1 MTSDWSELIEHM
13 VEAFARGVEESRAT
27 SSLPRAGMISD
38 HLQAS
43 LDEQIRVESD
53 TYDTKQPPTNGGDQ
67 KTPSCIICHHFANGV
82 ETSTPTADFL
92 VSAGEC
98 QGCSIILQALDAV
111 TDIRRPEFTTIDIRR
126 KEAVDYWHLFDP
138 HNVLNV
144 ACKQEGEP
152 YGGGVLFGRKYV
164 DQRPNDYQIYTPVG
178 KSFTASQACFYQPKS
193 SSNECGMREYLEIM
207 LTT

>member
-1 MTSDWSELIEHM
+1 MTSDWSEL
-13 VEAFARGVEESRAT
+13 VERMADAFARGVEESRAA
-27 SSLPRAGMISD
+27 SSPARAGMISD

-43 LDEQIRVESD
+43 PDEQYRVESD
-53 TYDTKQPPTNGGDQ
+53 TNDTKQPPTNGGDQ
-67 KTPSCIICHHFANGV
+67 ETPSCIICHHFANGV

-126 KEAVDYWHLFDP
+126 KEAVDHWHLFDP
-138 HNVLNV
+138 QNVLNV
-144 ACKQEGEP
+144 ACKQEGES

-164 DQRPNDYQIYTPVG
+164 DNRPNDYQIYTPVG
-178 KSFTASQACFYQPKS
+178 KFFTASQASFYQPKS
-193 SSNECGMREYLEIM
+193 PLKV
-207 LTT
+207 